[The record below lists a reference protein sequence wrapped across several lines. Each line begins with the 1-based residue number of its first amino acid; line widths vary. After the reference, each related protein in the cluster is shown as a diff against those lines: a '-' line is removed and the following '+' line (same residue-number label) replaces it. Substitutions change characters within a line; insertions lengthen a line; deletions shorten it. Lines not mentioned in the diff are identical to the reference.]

1 MATRA
6 QIDALKGLVGKTI
19 VSESHLCTTALS
31 RLNNCIPG
39 WSTAAP
45 GEEVRTAAG
54 GGGAA
59 AAGGGAGSLGSA
71 AAAGRGEAA
80 GEPIR
85 STAHWLF
92 HTEADLLNLDGAA
105 TAGATATGPDGNPE
119 LVPGY
124 RRMWAGGAFDLR
136 LPLLAGDARPAV
148 KEQTIVSVTEKRSRT
163 YGPVLFLKRRCR
175 LGRALGHGHGG
186 GGGGGNATGME
197 LCLEEELDHVY
208 MVNNGY
214 RPPAAET
221 ELPFPGITA
230 NSGAG
235 GGVGGVGG
243 VGEPAG
249 VWREAYEMDAVS
261 LFRYSALTWNS
272 HRVHYDPAYSTQVEK
287 YPGLVV
293 HGPLLCTLLLDMY
306 QRRAGRQ
313 SGFRF
318 EYRAVRPLFV
328 GETAHIWGR
337 RCGVPGD
344 AREAEL
350 FATNDEGHVCMQAS
364 VTLHGQ
370 PA

>member
-1 MATRA
+1 MAIRA

-19 VSESHLCTTALS
+19 VSESHLCTTALR

-39 WSTAAP
+39 WSTVAP
-45 GEEVRTAAG
+45 GEEGRTA
-54 GGGAA
+54 
-59 AAGGGAGSLGSA
+59 SA

-92 HTEADLLNLDGAA
+92 HTEADLLNLDGAVHDL
-105 TAGATATGPDGNPE
+105 GPDGNPE
-119 LVPGY
+119 LLPGY

-148 KEQTIVSVTEKRSRT
+148 KEQTIVSVTEKQSRT

-175 LGRALGHGHGG
+175 LGRALGHGGA
-186 GGGGGNATGME
+186 GGGNATGME

-214 RPPAAET
+214 RPPAAEM

-230 NSGAG
+230 GS
-235 GGVGGVGG
+235 GVGGVGG
-243 VGEPAG
+243 GEPAG
-249 VWREAYEMDAVS
+249 VWREAYEIDAVS

-272 HRVHYDPAYSTQVEK
+272 HRVHYDAAYSTQVEK

-293 HGPLLCTLLLDMY
+293 HGPLLCTFLLDMY

-337 RCGVPGD
+337 RCGAPGD

-370 PA
+370 LA